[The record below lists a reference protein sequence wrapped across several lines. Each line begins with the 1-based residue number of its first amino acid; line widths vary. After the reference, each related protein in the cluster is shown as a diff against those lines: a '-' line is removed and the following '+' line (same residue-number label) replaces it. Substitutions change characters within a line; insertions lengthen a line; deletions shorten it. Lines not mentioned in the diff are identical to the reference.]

1 MLNGLNVILSH
12 HLTEP
17 GEPRVRVRSWRERL
31 LQPVKPLDL
40 LRLTSLLRAEVIET
54 PMVPSRQYFLLAG
67 GSVVMHPAMW
77 QSLKAALPKET
88 NPSPWFKGE

>member
-54 PMVPSRQYFLLAG
+54 PMVPSRQWFLMA
-67 GSVVMHPAMW
+67 GSVVMHPALW
-77 QSLKAALPKET
+77 QSLMAALPKET
-88 NPSPWFKGE
+88 NQSRWFKGE